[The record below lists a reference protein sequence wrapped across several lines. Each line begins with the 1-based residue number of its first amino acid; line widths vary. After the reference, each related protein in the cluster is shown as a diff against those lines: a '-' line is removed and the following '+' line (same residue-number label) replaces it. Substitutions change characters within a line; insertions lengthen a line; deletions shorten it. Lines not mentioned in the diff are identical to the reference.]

1 MENTSNDFIEEL
13 SPEFNRQDVYDFLL
27 SQGLPH
33 HAVDWRK
40 EKTIAA
46 ATIEPDEVKAWFN
59 ENMPSFDAYSRYKTL
74 EIVYPP
80 SIDNL

>member
-1 MENTSNDFIEEL
+1 MEIANEFITEYL
-13 SPEFNRQDVYDFLL
+13 PEFNRKDIYDFLL

-33 HAVDWRK
+33 YAVLWKK

-46 ATIEPDEVKAWFN
+46 ATIDPDEVKAWFN
-59 ENMPSFDAYSRYKTL
+59 ENMPSFDAHKRYTIL
-74 EIVYPP
+74 EIVCPP